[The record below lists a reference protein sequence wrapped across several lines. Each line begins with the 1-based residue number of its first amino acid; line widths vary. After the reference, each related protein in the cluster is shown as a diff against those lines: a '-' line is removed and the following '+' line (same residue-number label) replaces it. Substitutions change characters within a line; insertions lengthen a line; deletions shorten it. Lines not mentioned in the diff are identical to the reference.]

1 MLITPLQIAEESKP
15 GAQSVN
21 PETGTGSLEL
31 HCLRHGF
38 PHLMSLKMPL
48 DLKTTSLH

>member
-1 MLITPLQIAEESKP
+1 MLITQLQIAEESKS

-21 PETGTGSLEL
+21 PEIGTGSLEL
-31 HCLRHGF
+31 YQLRHGF

-48 DLKTTSLH
+48 GHKTTSLH